1 MIDGKLINKDEIN
14 VRNLS
19 LLIINKWKTI
29 GIFSFGMV
37 LLSSIYALNITEEFT
52 TDIYLTEVRGDSET
66 SLSSVQSQNNISF
79 SIPSVL
85 GGGGNGLSSEMN
97 KAIATMRSWHF
108 IDEFIRTN
116 KLEVAILAGNGWDK
130 STKTLKYNSRKYDV
144 NKQSWVNPNMNIN
157 SPDVRWELYNK
168 FKDEISITGDKNTG
182 IHRLSITSY
191 SPDLSYDWAVLFYQL
206 LNKKMMDKKLS
217 IIDGNIKN
225 LRKQVSQN
233 SNSEVNKRLAGFL
246 SKQIETKAIIEA
258 SPNYMLEPVS
268 GTKVPYIRSY
278 PRRSLIVVGTTIV
291 STILFIIFLIFFL
304 LFRKDNN

>member
-1 MIDGKLINKDEIN
+1 M
-14 VRNLS
+14 RNL
-19 LLIINKWKTI
+19 LLFILNKWKTI
-29 GIFSFGMV
+29 SIFSFGMV
-37 LLSSIYALNITEEFT
+37 LFSSIYALNITEEFT
-52 TDIYLTEVRGDSET
+52 TDIYLTEVRSDSET
-66 SLSSVQSQNNISF
+66 SLSSVQSQGGFGLSF
-79 SIPSVL
+79 PSIL

-108 IDEFIRTN
+108 IDEFIRKN

-144 NKQSWVNPNMNIN
+144 NKQSWVNPNMDIN

-168 FKDEISITGDKNTG
+168 FKDEMTITGDKNTG

-191 SPDLSYDWAVLFYQL
+191 SPDLSYEWAVLFYQL

-225 LRKQVSQN
+225 LRKQVSQT

-258 SPNYMLEPVS
+258 TPNFMLEPVS
-268 GTKVPYIRSY
+268 GTKVPHIRSY
-278 PRRSLIVVGTTIV
+278 PRRSLIVIGSTIV
-291 STILFIIFLIFFL
+291 STILFIIFLVFL
-304 LFRKDNN
+304 FVFRKDNN

>member
-66 SLSSVQSQNNISF
+66 SLSSVQSQNNFSF

>member
-116 KLEVAILAGNGWDK
+116 TLEVAILAGNGWDK